1 MLQKV
6 SLTWNLTHG
15 REVSCKVLFNWQM
28 PGEGTKIWK
37 KYVSLGSW
45 FLGKK
50 LGSPSE
56 DISFC
61 S

>member
-37 KYVSLGSW
+37 KYVSLGSG

-50 LGSPSE
+50 KKN
-56 DISFC
+56 
-61 S
+61 